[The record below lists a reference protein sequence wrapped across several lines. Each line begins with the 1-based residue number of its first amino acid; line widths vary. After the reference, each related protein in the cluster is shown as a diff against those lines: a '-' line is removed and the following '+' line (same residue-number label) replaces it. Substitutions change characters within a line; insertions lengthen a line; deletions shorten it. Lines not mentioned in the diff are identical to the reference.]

1 MIVEPIR
8 RLALRQ
14 SLETYVAIAALA
26 AILANLFMRFAL
38 SIPAPVS
45 DLPLYAALIFGGLPL
60 LAVLARKM
68 LARDFGSDLLAG
80 VSIATAVLLHEY
92 LVGCIVVLMLSGG
105 QALEQYATKRASSIL
120 EALARRMPNV
130 AHRSV
135 ASAIVDVQ
143 LNDVKIDDSLIVMPH
158 ELCPV
163 DGIVIEGHGWM
174 DESYL
179 TGEPYRTSKAP
190 GSQVLSGTI
199 NGDTVLAIKALKLA
213 ADSRYSRIM
222 RVMQEAE
229 ERRPR
234 LRRLGDQLGAWYTP
248 IALAIAAFGWL
259 ISGSPVRF
267 LSVVVIAT
275 PCPLLLGIPIA
286 IIGAISLAARKGII
300 IKNPTILERIGS
312 CRTMIFDKTGTLTYG
327 RPTLTEVLC
336 APEFT
341 RTELLTLA
349 ATLEQYSKHPLAQAI
364 LDAAKAD
371 GVHFSLAEQVSENAG
386 AGLRALVD
394 KRIVEI
400 TGRQALSK
408 AGRPLPS
415 ALPAAAQGLESLVF
429 VDGAY
434 AATLRFRDEP
444 RADSHSFIEHLTPR
458 HGVDRIMILSG
469 DRDSEVRYLADRVG
483 ITDVQSGKGPEDK
496 VAIVRE
502 LTERAPTMFIGDG
515 INDAPAMQSATV
527 GLAFGQNSDIT
538 SEAAD
543 AVIMEPSLRKVDE
556 LIHIAL
562 RMRAIALQS
571 AVGGMAL
578 SFVGMAA
585 AVAGYLPPVVG
596 AVAQELIDVAAV
608 LNAVR
613 VAFPRG
619 ELADF

>member
-8 RLALRQ
+8 RVALRQ

-26 AILANLFMRFAL
+26 AILANLVMRFAL

-45 DLPLYAALIFGGLPL
+45 DLPLYAALLFGGLPL

-143 LNDVKIDDSLIVMPH
+143 LNDVQIDDSLIVMPH

-163 DGIVIEGHGWM
+163 DAIVIEGHGWM

-190 GSQVLSGTI
+190 GSQVLSGAI

-248 IALAIAAFGWL
+248 VALAIAAFGWL

-336 APEFT
+336 APGFT

-371 GVHFSLAEQVSENAG
+371 GVPFSLAEQVSENAG

-415 ALPAAAQGLESLVF
+415 SLPPAAQGLESLVF

-502 LTERAPTMFIGDG
+502 QTDRAPTMFIGDG

-562 RMRAIALQS
+562 RMRSIALQS

>member
-1 MIVEPIR
+1 MSAEPIR

-26 AILANLFMRFAL
+26 AILANLVMRFAL
-38 SIPAPVS
+38 SIPAPAS
-45 DLPLYAALIFGGLPL
+45 DLPLYVALLFGGLPL
-60 LAVLARKM
+60 LVVLARKM

-130 AHRSV
+130 AHRSA

-163 DGIVIEGHGWM
+163 DGVVIEGHGWM

-190 GSQVLSGTI
+190 GSQVLSGAI
-199 NGDTVLAIKALKLA
+199 NGNTVLSIKALKLA

-248 IALAIAAFGWL
+248 IALAIATFGWL
-259 ISGSPVRF
+259 ISGSAVRF

-327 RPTLTEVLC
+327 RPILTEVLC
-336 APEFT
+336 DPGFT

-371 GVHFSLAEQVSENAG
+371 GVRFSSAVQVSENPG
-386 AGLRALVD
+386 AGLRALID
-394 KRIVEI
+394 GRSVEI
-400 TGRQALSK
+400 TGRQALTK
-408 AGRPLPS
+408 AGRPFPPSLP
-415 ALPAAAQGLESLVF
+415 PAAQGLESLVF
-429 VDGAY
+429 VDDIY

-444 RADSHSFIEHLTPR
+444 RADSHSFIEHLAPR
-458 HGVDRIMILSG
+458 HRVDRIMILSG

-502 LTERAPTMFIGDG
+502 QTERAPTMFIGDG

-562 RMRAIALQS
+562 RMRAIAMQS